1 MITQDSLVNFEYNNE
16 TLLGIVV
23 SECDYS
29 IRQLAHERKL
39 PEQVFHVL
47 ASNGA
52 VNNTTCMSIPLH
64 VCTRIHTHI
73 HVPSCTRMHDAGVC
87 MGAGGHVRAG
97 VLYIHGGAG
106 GAALM
111 GGVYNV

>member
-52 VNNTTCMSIPLH
+52 YY
-64 VCTRIHTHI
+64 
-73 HVPSCTRMHDAGVC
+73 VPISKLRLADDKYNQPKHHDIY
-87 MGAGGHVRAG
+87 RQ
-97 VLYIHGGAG
+97 
-106 GAALM
+106 
-111 GGVYNV
+111 